1 MVESI
6 LSKIK
11 DALGEFVRIFPVLI
25 ILVVSIYALN
35 SSARQTIDSFIL
47 STPAKGLVSAQ
58 YDNYP
63 AFLDSDDIVVK
74 KTTFNDSGQEVEG
87 LIIEIHNPG
96 ALAKTS
102 TTSMQPM
109 FGPGNLIVQEEVTSS
124 TKLNLGDIVIYE
136 NSEGELIIHQI
147 IGYENGCYSTKG
159 LNNPA
164 ADDVCVTQDMVKFRM
179 LFAIPTK

>member
-1 MVESI
+1 MVENMS
-6 LSKIK
+6 SRIK
-11 DALGEFVRIFPVLI
+11 DALGEFIRIFPVLI
-25 ILVVSIYALN
+25 ILAVSLYALN

-63 AFLDSDDIVVK
+63 AFLNESDVIVR
-74 KTTFNDSGQEVEG
+74 KTTFNDSGAEVEG

-96 ALAKTS
+96 ALAKTG

-109 FGPGNLIVQEEVTSS
+109 FGPGNLIVQEEVDSS
-124 TKLNLGDIVIYE
+124 TKLNLGDIVVYE
-136 NSEGELIIHQI
+136 NSEGQLVIHQI
-147 IGYENGCYSTKG
+147 IAYQDGCYTVKG

-164 ADDVCVTQDMVKFRM
+164 SDDICVEKSMIKYRM